1 MVFSC
6 GLMVCAVQDVAES
19 GLILHAEKER
29 GERKKKKKKKKKKRG
44 EHIEIAQLTDK
55 KGERRRQR

>member
-1 MVFSC
+1 VVFSC

-29 GERKKKKKKKKKKRG
+29 GERKKKKKKKKKKKRG
-44 EHIEIAQLTDK
+44 EHIERAH
-55 KGERRRQR
+55 